1 MVTAR
6 PAKTKKTEKR
16 TVVAAGAPL
25 ARGTGRR
32 KAAVARVWMRRGNG
46 TVIVNGKDFTEY
58 FSVDVSRL
66 NVRKPF
72 EAVPQSSNYRF
83 DVNVT
88 GGGYHS
94 QADAV
99 KLGIARALVAS
110 DESYRLQ
117 LRDYDL
123 LTVDDR
129 VKERKKFGQRG
140 ARRKFQF
147 VKR

>member
-1 MVTAR
+1 MVTAK
-6 PAKTKKTEKR
+6 PAKTKKTEKNM
-16 TVVAAGAPL
+16 APSGAPL
-25 ARGTGRR
+25 AQGTGRR

-46 TVIVNGKDFTEY
+46 VVRVNGKDFSEY
-58 FSVDVSRL
+58 FTVDVSRL

-72 EAVPQSSNYRF
+72 EAVPQSANYHF
-83 DVNVT
+83 DVNVV

-110 DESYRLQ
+110 DESFRLS
-117 LRDYDL
+117 LRDHGL